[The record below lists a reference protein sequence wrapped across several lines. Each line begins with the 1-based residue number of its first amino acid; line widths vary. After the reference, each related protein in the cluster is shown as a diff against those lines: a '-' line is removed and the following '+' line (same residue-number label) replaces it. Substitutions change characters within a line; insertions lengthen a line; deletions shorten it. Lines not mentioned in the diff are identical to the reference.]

1 MSNDPFVVR
10 STFLFPKNI
19 RKGFE
24 KDIYEAKIKSTLN
37 FFYTEMKQKLK
48 YIKIL

>member
-24 KDIYEAKIKSTLN
+24 KDINETNIKSTLN
-37 FFYTEMKQKLK
+37 FLYQNEIKIK

>member
-1 MSNDPFVVR
+1 MSNDPIVVR

-24 KDIYEAKIKSTLN
+24 KDIYETNIKSTLN
-37 FFYTEMKQKLK
+37 FFYTEMKQKIK